1 MLQRLREARSSEPFE
16 PFEICLADNR
26 RICVHRRDF
35 LMISPGGITAIVM
48 QYDSSYGVIDI
59 ASIREIRTLTP
70 QAVDNR
76 YPPPNLLR
84 RWDRTLVWHAFT
96 QMAEYE
102 PLILDRGEGCYVFD
116 IDGRRYL
123 DGTSS
128 LWCNVHG
135 HRHPRID
142 AAIRDQLDRV
152 AHVTN
157 LGASNPTT
165 IRLAKRLVA
174 LVPPGLEH
182 VFFSDDGAT
191 AVEVALKM
199 AFQYWRQRHGSEAGE
214 KLLPCLGRRLSRRHI
229 GGGER
234 GRHRPLPRTVSPAA
248 V

>member
-1 MLQRLREARSSEPFE
+1 MSDE
-16 PFEICLADNR
+16 
-26 RICVHRRDF
+26 
-35 LMISPGGITAIVM
+35 
-48 QYDSSYGVIDI
+48 
-59 ASIREIRTLTP
+59 
-70 QAVDNR
+70 
-76 YPPPNLLR
+76 LR

-142 AAIRDQLDRV
+142 AAIRDQLDRA
-152 AHVTN
+152 AHVSN
-157 LGASNPTT
+157 LGSSNPTT
-165 IRLAKRLVA
+165 IVLAKRLVDLA
-174 LVPPGLEH
+174 PPGLEH

-199 AFQYWRQRHGSEAGE
+199 AFQYWRQRPDPKPAKTCYVALGEAYHGDT
-214 KLLPCLGRRLSRRHI
+214 LGAVSV
-229 GGGER
+229 GGVAR
-234 GRHRPLPRTVSPAA
+234 FHDIFRPLLFETLRAA
-248 V
+248 APDAYRLPP